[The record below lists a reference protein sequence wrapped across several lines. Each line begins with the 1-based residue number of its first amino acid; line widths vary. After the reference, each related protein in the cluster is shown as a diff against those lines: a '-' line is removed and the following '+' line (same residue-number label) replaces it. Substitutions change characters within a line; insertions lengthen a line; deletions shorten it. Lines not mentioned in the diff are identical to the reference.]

1 MFLKN
6 SLKLVVALAFV
17 CAACGCDLKMLKALR
32 DQSNTVD
39 NSVTITDST
48 VTINIVTNQLPGGGT
63 GGNGNGGSGAAGG
76 FNSGTFPVSTVP
88 STLPGDLH
96 FNGTNH
102 TSFLPP
108 TAPSAVGNPF

>member
-1 MFLKN
+1 MILRS
-6 SLKLVVALAFV
+6 SLKLVVVLAIV
-17 CAACGCDLKMLKALR
+17 CAASGCDLKMLKALR
-32 DQSNTVD
+32 DQTTSID

-48 VTINIVTNQLPGGGT
+48 VTINIVTSQLPGGGS
-63 GGNGNGGSGAAGG
+63 GGNGGGGSGTTAG

>member
-1 MFLKN
+1 MN
-6 SLKLVVALAFV
+6 NRSSLKLVGVLALA
-17 CAACGCDLKMLKALR
+17 CAACGCDLRFLKALQR
-32 DQSNTVD
+32 QSINTD

-48 VTINIVTNQLPGGGT
+48 VTISIVTNPLPG
-63 GGNGNGGSGAAGG
+63 GGNGNGGSGTTDG
-76 FNSGTFPVSTVP
+76 FNDGTFPASTTP

-96 FNGTNH
+96 FRGTNH